1 MFYSAVAYFMIK
13 IIPKYKLPLF
23 VFATIPLCIS
33 QVSFSSYDAFI
44 LTFTLIIITYFVKM
58 RLGEVSRK
66 NLVIFFTSV
75 LLISLIKQPHIILA
89 FLVLAIPFEDKK
101 LKYSIIATIAI
112 IILSVLSVGS
122 LFSSLF
128 TTAAVQTHNTSTVSN
143 ISFVGQARFILKN
156 PLVIF
161 TLLKDIGC

>member
-1 MFYSAVAYFMIK
+1 MIK

-75 LLISLIKQPHIILA
+75 LLISLIKQPYIILA

-101 LKYSIIATIAI
+101 LKKYSIIATIAI

-156 PLVIF
+156 PMVIF